1 MGADTFSQKF
11 RQKQR
16 ETDATNNNVFCN
28 KFVTMWWRR
37 GILNNDIPPGHVGD
51 RGGGGGGDQHVNPG
65 SQ

>member
-1 MGADTFSQKF
+1 MGHHISHIQVIFGNMSTY
-11 RQKQR
+11 
-16 ETDATNNNVFCN
+16 NNVFCN

-51 RGGGGGGDQHVNPG
+51 RGGGGGDQHVNPG